1 MTLEITLIALSA
13 FLALAVF
20 CGWRGART
28 PDPSK
33 NPRLIPWR
41 PLMVLAAAAVFFL
54 VVHLAA
60 LLGFSPEQRPFR

>member
-1 MTLEITLIALSA
+1 MSKPILCLDFDGVLHSYTS
-13 FLALAVF
+13 
-20 CGWRGART
+20 GWRGARI